1 MGRGRWRCHASS
13 LGSAAAAIRGAV
25 REAGARAAARM
36 KRRVFVVGVGMT
48 KVRRCPPAIGPS
60 TGTAGPGS
68 AAAPPGACLRGARSR
83 CPWRPSKPSS
93 CFRGFPKTQ
102 LGGWSWTAGAC

>member
-48 KVRRCPPAIGPS
+48 KVRRCPPAIGPGP
-60 TGTAGPGS
+60 GTAPH
-68 AAAPPGACLRGARSR
+68 RGA
-83 CPWRPSKPSS
+83 W
-93 CFRGFPKTQ
+93 
-102 LGGWSWTAGAC
+102 LGGGSPRSVSEGSSEPVPLAPFKAEQLLQGLS

>member
-60 TGTAGPGS
+60 TGTGT
-68 AAAPPGACLRGARSR
+68 APRGLARR
-83 CPWRPSKPSS
+83 RLPPERV
-93 CFRGFPKTQ
+93 
-102 LGGWSWTAGAC
+102 